1 MASVDYYQRLTE
13 RFTLDNHPLLLAAAA
28 SYAIGYTQYLYAIR
42 LTLRE
47 GRSPMPFWMHSFY
60 LAHDSTWSYVLG
72 SVAPRYD
79 NHWFL
84 RGTSTAL
91 FVWATLEIFCIYRA
105 ITKDRDA
112 NFASILGPGAASGPV
127 LCYCAFMQLGMYSIV
142 VLMMRLMGKGCL
154 MQWFCLT
161 NVLIVV
167 GPTHEY
173 LRRGSRDGLAL
184 GFCLTNIIGTVW
196 TFAPFGFW
204 VLTIPEIFD
213 NSAYYLVG
221 VVLCLYSVWAFAIV
235 AKYPPKKQEKN
246 GPAPI
251 CKAFKYTVLVSSHL
265 NCPHITGRRI
275 TSHSL
280 SNRFRHG
287 FLVQLCDLADHLD
300 YVRPNA
306 VWVELSSQVQQHSHT
321 ARRSPELKH
330 ASKMNM
336 RRRPEPSLK
345 EDTFALIVNMSSN
358 TNPRSTPAPIN
369 PHTASTPAN
378 NTTASTGINTNTS
391 TTTPAPNLT
400 TNNPSAPRR
409 RRRRNNRGNRYRNRY
424 RNRRRNDDDDDDD
437 NGEPSAP
444 KTDPSDPKPTGDED
458 PDKPVM
464 VRRPRIGDE
473 RAVWVTLSDTS
484 DECGVVSL
492 PSEDASASS
501 NSSSYVYVDNDMAM
515 YDTDLLSPDGLADRL
530 LERSLDFLEKRQRH
544 QQGGD
549 DTVEGK

>member
-1 MASVDYYQRLTE
+1 MTPMASVDYYQRLTE

-251 CKAFKYTVLVSSHL
+251 C
-265 NCPHITGRRI
+265 
-275 TSHSL
+275 
-280 SNRFRHG
+280 
-287 FLVQLCDLADHLD
+287 
-300 YVRPNA
+300 
-306 VWVELSSQVQQHSHT
+306 
-321 ARRSPELKH
+321 
-330 ASKMNM
+330 
-336 RRRPEPSLK
+336 RPEPSLK